1 MDMFGR
7 CGKDES
13 KCPFFTVARSSEGHI
28 ALGCGGPN
36 VRVRTQMAKLAM
48 AIAFVYYHGS
58 IRTAAAGSDWFPT
71 EFTQLVDLAFKTS
84 RAFKQKIEDDKTMR
98 TSI

>member
-1 MDMFGR
+1 MNRMNMFEN

-13 KCPFFTVARSSEGHI
+13 GCPFFTVARSSEGHI

-48 AIAFVYYHGS
+48 AIAIVYYRAS
-58 IRTAAAGSDWFPT
+58 IGTAAAGSDWFPPT
-71 EFTQLVDLAFKTS
+71 FTKLVDKALETGMAFEQSMNAT
-84 RAFKQKIEDDKTMR
+84 R
-98 TSI
+98 